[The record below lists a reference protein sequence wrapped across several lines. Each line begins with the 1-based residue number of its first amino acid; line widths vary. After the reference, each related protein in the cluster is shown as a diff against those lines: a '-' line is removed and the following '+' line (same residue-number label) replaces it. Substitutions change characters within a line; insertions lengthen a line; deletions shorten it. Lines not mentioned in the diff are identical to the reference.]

1 MDMKLLPVG
10 IGIFKELI
18 DNYYYYYV
26 EKQILLLKR

>member
-18 DNYYYYYV
+18 DDNYYYV
-26 EKQILLLKR
+26 EKQIYC

>member
-18 DNYYYYYV
+18 DDNYYYV
-26 EKQILLLKR
+26 EKQNLLLKW